1 MEIGERALAAGVAA
15 GLERLIGLFRS
26 LSPPDGLSL
35 TAAATLAT
43 LERSGPRRLTALAVQ
58 EGVTQPAMT
67 QLIARLQDSGLVGRE
82 ADPADG
88 RVVQVRLTDQGRD
101 MLARRRAVRAER
113 LAVILDRIS
122 PEDRAAL
129 TAALPAID
137 ALASAQRARH
147 RRRTPRASPT
157 APGSEQPMS
166 GTHAG
171 SVASPFRQPKAVFAV
186 AFACVV
192 SFMGIGLVDPILPAI
207 SHELHASPSEVTLL
221 FTSYLVVTA
230 VAMLITNWVSSR
242 MGAKKTLIAGLI
254 LIVVFSALA
263 GASPS
268 INAIIGFRAGW
279 GVGNALFIATSLA
292 VIVASASGGF
302 AGAIVLYET
311 ALGVGIAIGP
321 LLGGTLG
328 EISWRGPFYGV
339 ACLMA
344 IALIATIVLV
354 EPTPKPAHKTGLS
367 APLRALRHRGL
378 LTLSLTALCYN
389 WAFFTVLGYAPFPM
403 NLSPIKLGLVFTG
416 WGIFVAIF
424 AVFGAPRLQASLGI
438 AKTMYANLAA
448 FAVVV
453 LVIAIWTTDRAVLI
467 PAVIISGIFIGVNN
481 TVTTQAVMTVSP
493 VEKPVASAAYS
504 FVRFIGGGLAPY
516 AAGRLVLAVDIH
528 FPFYIAVGALVVGIV
543 ILTTAHRLLTQA
555 ERVQAEQ
562 VTGPA
567 SAGAARARPA
577 AAPAAAL
584 IPVEAST
591 EPGGARRERDPG
603 RGRRLTGRRAGHRGR
618 GCPGGA
624 HGGVVH
630 VVHTQEEATA
640 GDVAIDGESLEAAR
654 AMVRNHLDR
663 LAAHHVPAEGQIL
676 LHAADH
682 GAAGRMVAEYANTIG
697 AGTIVIGAPTHGGLP
712 ALMDGSASRELWRHA
727 RSNVLVVNPDAPGA
741 GLGVVEDEAEGV
753 PVA

>member
-1 MEIGERALAAGVAA
+1 
-15 GLERLIGLFRS
+15 
-26 LSPPDGLSL
+26 
-35 TAAATLAT
+35 
-43 LERSGPRRLTALAVQ
+43 
-58 EGVTQPAMT
+58 
-67 QLIARLQDSGLVGRE
+67 
-82 ADPADG
+82 
-88 RVVQVRLTDQGRD
+88 
-101 MLARRRAVRAER
+101 
-113 LAVILDRIS
+113 
-122 PEDRAAL
+122 
-129 TAALPAID
+129 
-137 ALASAQRARH
+137 
-147 RRRTPRASPT
+147 
-157 APGSEQPMS
+157 MS
-166 GTHAG
+166 STHAG
-171 SVASPFRQPKAVFAV
+171 SVANPFRQPKAVFAV

-242 MGAKKTLIAGLI
+242 IGAKKTLIAGLI
-254 LIVVFSALA
+254 LIVLFSAAA

-339 ACLMA
+339 AGLMS

-354 EPTPKPAHKTGLS
+354 EPLPKPAHTTGLS
-367 APLRALRHRGL
+367 APLRALKHRGL
-378 LTLSLTALCYN
+378 LTMSLTALCYN
-389 WAFFTVLGYAPFPM
+389 WGFFTVLGYAPFPM
-403 NLSPIKLGLVFTG
+403 ALSPIKLGLVFTG
-416 WGIFVAIF
+416 WGIFVALF
-424 AVFGAPRLQASLGI
+424 AVFGAPKLQASLGI

-481 TVTTQAVMTVSP
+481 TITTQAVMTVSP

-516 AAGRLVLAVDIH
+516 AAGRMVLAVNIH
-528 FPFYIAVGALVVGIV
+528 FPFYIAVGAILLGIA
-543 ILTTAHRLLTQA
+543 ILTTAHGLLTQA

-562 VTGPA
+562 VTGSSAADPA
-567 SAGAARARPA
+567 SPGPVG
-577 AAPAAAL
+577 AL
-584 IPVEAST
+584 IPIDANAETA
-591 EPGGARRERDPG
+591 EPGARVILAAVDASPVAALVTEA
-603 RGRRLTGRRAGHRGR
+603 AGVLAADR
-618 GCPGGA
+618 
-624 HGGVVH
+624 GGVVH
-630 VVHTQEEATA
+630 VVHTKEEATA
-640 GDVAIDGESLEAAR
+640 GDVAIDGESLDAAR
-654 AMVRNHLDR
+654 AVVRNQLDR
-663 LAAHHVPAEGQIL
+663 LAARHVPAEGHLL

-682 GAAGRMVAEYANTIG
+682 GAAGRMVAEYANTVG
-697 AGTIVIGAPTHGGLP
+697 ASTIVVGAPTHGGLP
-712 ALMDGSASRELWRHA
+712 ALMDDSATRGLSRLA
-727 RSNVLVVNPDAPGA
+727 RSNVLVVNPDAPA
-741 GLGVVEDEAEGV
+741 GVPAEGLWGEL
-753 PVA
+753 AKD

>member
-1 MEIGERALAAGVAA
+1 M
-15 GLERLIGLFRS
+15 
-26 LSPPDGLSL
+26 
-35 TAAATLAT
+35 
-43 LERSGPRRLTALAVQ
+43 SGP
-58 EGVTQPAMT
+58 
-67 QLIARLQDSGLVGRE
+67 
-82 ADPADG
+82 
-88 RVVQVRLTDQGRD
+88 
-101 MLARRRAVRAER
+101 
-113 LAVILDRIS
+113 
-122 PEDRAAL
+122 
-129 TAALPAID
+129 
-137 ALASAQRARH
+137 
-147 RRRTPRASPT
+147 
-157 APGSEQPMS
+157 
-166 GTHAG
+166 HAT

-242 MGAKKTLIAGLI
+242 LGAKKTLIAGLI

-263 GASPS
+263 GASPT
-268 INAIIGFRAGW
+268 INGIIGFRAGW

-339 ACLMA
+339 AGLMA

-354 EPTPKPAHKTGLS
+354 EPTPKPAHTTALS
-367 APLRALRHRGL
+367 APLRALKHRGL
-378 LTLSLTALCYN
+378 FTMSLTALCYN

-403 NLSPIKLGLVFTG
+403 ELSPIKLGLVFTG
-416 WGIFVAIF
+416 WGILVAIF

-481 TVTTQAVMTVSP
+481 TITTQAVMTVSP
-493 VEKPVASAAYS
+493 VEKPVASAAYG

-516 AAGRLVLAVDIH
+516 AAGRLVLAVNIH
-528 FPFYIAVGALVVGIV
+528 FPFYIAVGAIVAGIV
-543 ILTTAHRLLTQA
+543 ILTTAHGLLSQA
-555 ERVQAEQ
+555 ERVQVEQ
-562 VTGPA
+562 VAGSPAAVDAGPA
-567 SAGAARARPA
+567 G
-577 AAPAAAL
+577 AL
-584 IPVEAST
+584 IPVEANTVRAST
-591 EPGGARRERDPG
+591 EAAKPGTSVILAAVGASPVAALVTEA
-603 RGRRLTGRRAGHRGR
+603 AGVL
-618 GCPGGA
+618 A
-624 HGGVVH
+624 TDHGGVVH
-630 VVHTQEEATA
+630 VVHIQEEATA
-640 GDVAIDGESLEAAR
+640 GDVAIDGESLDAAR

-682 GAAGRMVAEYANTIG
+682 GAAGRMVAEYANSVG
-697 AGTIVIGAPTHGGLP
+697 ASTIVVGAPTHGGLP

-727 RSNVLVVNPDAPGA
+727 RSNVLVVNPDAPN
-741 GLGVVEDEAEGV
+741 GV
-753 PVA
+753 PAEDLWRELAKDR